1 MGVVGF
7 PVGATRG
14 IKGRE
19 MKTKD
24 IRPGDIL
31 LETDNIYGHSGVQ
44 EVGRY
49 LVVGRHIEF
58 DEFIRDPEPRSIMY
72 FETVLLRI
80 GLNGSMWSRHNSPGD
95 TYLLSE
101 HEITLAS
108 TWKRLHKSSLSWSDE
123 YDSDNQA

>member
-1 MGVVGF
+1 MGVVGL

-14 IKGRE
+14 IKGHE

-49 LVVGRHIEF
+49 LVVGRHIEI
-58 DEFIRDPEPRSIMY
+58 DDYHRTEPRSIMY

-108 TWKRLHKSSLSWSDE
+108 SWKRLHKSALLWSDD
-123 YDSDNQA
+123 YDCGD